1 MRECRPNGRS
11 SVVMSRTQPNIA
23 ESSLARYRCRS
34 CDAPLVH
41 TFVDLGTSP
50 LCQRHV
56 TPSRFDH
63 AEPTWPLH
71 VYVCDRCWLVQL
83 PAYVAREDVF
93 DNEYAYFSSFSDS
106 WLAHCARYVD
116 QMTDLLKLN
125 SASKVVELAS
135 NDGYL
140 LQFFVKKGVPVLGIE
155 PTANTAEAAKK
166 KGVPS
171 LVKFFGRQT
180 AREVAAEGKADL
192 ILGNNVLA
200 HVPDINDFVDG
211 IAILLKE
218 TGTVTIEFPHLVE
231 LMKHNQF
238 DTIYHEHFSYLGF
251 GAVERVF
258 ARHGMTLFDV
268 EQLPTHGGS
277 IRIYAKHNADPRP
290 VSPRVKAMKQ
300 LEAEFG
306 LERLSTYTSFAEQ
319 VRETKRGLLS
329 FLIDARRAG
338 KRIVGYGAPGKGNTL
353 LNYCGI
359 RTDFIDYTVDR
370 NPHKQGNY
378 LPGSRIPIYSPEKIM
393 EDKPDYVLILPWNLR
408 NEISEQM
415 KQIRTWGGKFVVPIP
430 RVEVF

>member
-1 MRECRPNGRS
+1 MN
-11 SVVMSRTQPNIA
+11 RTSANHADI
-23 ESSLARYRCRS
+23 ARYRCRS
-34 CDAPLVH
+34 CDAPLIH

-56 TPSRFDH
+56 TPARFDH

-71 VYVCDRCWLVQL
+71 CYVCDRCWLVQL
-83 PAYVAREDVF
+83 PAYVNREDVF
-93 DNEYAYFSSFSDS
+93 DAEYAYFSSYSDS
-106 WLAHCARYVD
+106 WLAHCSKYVD
-116 QMTDLLKLN
+116 QMTGLLKLN
-125 SASKVVELAS
+125 AQSKVVELAS

-140 LQFFVKKGVPVLGIE
+140 LQFFVKKGIPVLGIE

-180 AREVAAEGKADL
+180 AREVAQEGKADL

-211 IAILLKE
+211 IALLLKDS
-218 TGTVTIEFPHLVE
+218 GTVTIEFPHLVE

-277 IRIYAKHNADPRP
+277 IRIYARHNADPRP

-306 LERLSTYTSFAEQ
+306 LERLNTYASFAER
-319 VRETKRGLLS
+319 VRETKRKLLS
-329 FLIDARRAG
+329 FLIDAKRAG
-338 KRIVGYGAPGKGNTL
+338 KRVVGYGAPGKGNTL

-359 RTDFIDYTVDR
+359 RTDFLDYTVDR
-370 NPHKQGNY
+370 NPHKQGNF
-378 LPGSRIPIYSPEKIM
+378 LPGSRIPIYAPEKIF

-430 RVEVF
+430 GVEVF

>member
-1 MRECRPNGRS
+1 
-11 SVVMSRTQPNIA
+11 MSRTSAHPVDPV
-23 ESSLARYRCRS
+23 RYRCRS

-56 TPSRFDH
+56 TPAKFDH

-83 PAYVAREDVF
+83 PAYVNREDVF
-93 DNEYAYFSSFSDS
+93 DAEYAYFSSYSDS

-116 QMTDLLKLN
+116 QMTDQLKLN
-125 SASKVVELAS
+125 AQSKVVELAS

-218 TGTVTIEFPHLVE
+218 NGTVTIEFPHLVE

-306 LERLSTYTSFAEQ
+306 LERLGTYASFAER
-319 VRETKRGLLS
+319 VRETKRKLLS
-329 FLIDARRAG
+329 FLIDAKRAG

-359 RTDFIDYTVDR
+359 RTDFLDYTVDR
-370 NPHKQGNY
+370 SPHKQGNY
-378 LPGSRIPIYSPEKIM
+378 LPGSRIPIYSPEKIF

-415 KQIRTWGGKFVVPIP
+415 KQIRSWGGKFVVPIP
-430 RVEVF
+430 GVEVF